1 MEAQGKGSVL
11 ATKGSGSTRQ
21 RHYLS
26 RERQWKRKVKA
37 VSHRSRAASSKRGQ
51 RPGNDP
57 HTLLAPSSEDWM
69 VKQRSRLRMYTCRS
83 MLDLKAVKR
92 QREGQGKAAK
102 RQLNVK
108 ERQWTVNDRQWKGS
122 RRSRKGSG
130 RSRKG
135 SEETSE
141 GHGKAVT
148 RQWKV
153 KERQ

>member
-21 RHYLS
+21 GQCLS
-26 RERQWKRKVKA
+26 HERQWKHKARA
-37 VSHRSRAASSKRGQ
+37 VSYRSRAASSKRGQ

-108 ERQWTVNDRQWKGS
+108 E
-122 RRSRKGSG
+122 GSG

-135 SEETSE
+135 IGRSRKGREKAAE
-141 GHGKAVT
+141 GRGKAVK
-148 RQWKV
+148 RQLKV
-153 KERQ
+153 